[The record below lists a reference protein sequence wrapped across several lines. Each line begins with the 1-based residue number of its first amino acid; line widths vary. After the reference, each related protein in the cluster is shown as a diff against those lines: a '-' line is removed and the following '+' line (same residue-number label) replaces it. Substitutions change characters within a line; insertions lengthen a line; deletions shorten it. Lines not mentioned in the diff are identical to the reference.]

1 MDIPLAPTSVL
12 PLQSISHDVMV
23 EKYLRPEEH
32 DAHDIYRRVARA
44 LASNETLNREHW
56 QQLFYDNM
64 INGAIGAGRIM
75 YAAGTRRHS
84 TLLNCFVQPIGDC
97 LDGRDAGGYPSV
109 KVALQEALHT
119 MRMGGGV
126 GYDFSRIR
134 PRLAQSLDGIPVE
147 QGPCSVISQFNHY
160 AATVFQ
166 AGGRR
171 AAQMGVLRIDHPDI
185 VEFISTKR
193 ASGIWSHFNLSVAVT
208 DAWMHA
214 VQNRE
219 QWQLVHPA
227 PPGLEALAT
236 GAYQRGDGLWVYRTI
251 AAHELWD
258 QVMQSAYDFAE
269 PGILFMDQL
278 NQDNNLRYCEH
289 IDATNPCGEQPL
301 PPYGCCDLGPMILP
315 KFIQHPFGLTGE
327 PQFDFDR
334 FKTSVGLQV
343 RALDNALDLSRWPLP
358 AQRKEAH
365 AKRRI
370 GVGFTG
376 LGDALTML
384 KLRYNS
390 QAGRDMAALIAET
403 MRNEAY
409 LSSIALAREKGI
421 FPAFRVDGY
430 LEAGTFASRLPSAI
444 QKQIR
449 QYGIRNSHL
458 LSIAPTGSVSLAFG
472 DNTSSGIEPAY
483 AWRYTRNKYLPDG
496 SSRLYTVE
504 DHAWRL
510 YQSLVGETKQPPD
523 YFVSALEMNTNDH
536 LSMMEAIQP
545 YIDSAISKTVNLS
558 ACYPFEDFKDLY
570 ERAWR
575 AKLKGLTTYRPNMI
589 LGQVLCAASA
599 TTPKS
604 PDLQGNLH

>member
-1 MDIPLAPTSVL
+1 
-12 PLQSISHDVMV
+12 
-23 EKYLRPEEH
+23 
-32 DAHDIYRRVARA
+32 
-44 LASNETLNREHW
+44 
-56 QQLFYDNM
+56 
-64 INGAIGAGRIM
+64 
-75 YAAGTRRHS
+75 
-84 TLLNCFVQPIGDC
+84 
-97 LDGRDAGGYPSV
+97 
-109 KVALQEALHT
+109 
-119 MRMGGGV
+119 
-126 GYDFSRIR
+126 
-134 PRLAQSLDGIPVE
+134 
-147 QGPCSVISQFNHY
+147 
-160 AATVFQ
+160 
-166 AGGRR
+166 
-171 AAQMGVLRIDHPDI
+171 
-185 VEFISTKR
+185 
-193 ASGIWSHFNLSVAVT
+193 
-208 DAWMHA
+208 
-214 VQNRE
+214 
-219 QWQLVHPA
+219 
-227 PPGLEALAT
+227 
-236 GAYQRGDGLWVYRTI
+236 
-251 AAHELWD
+251 
-258 QVMQSAYDFAE
+258 
-269 PGILFMDQL
+269 
-278 NQDNNLRYCEH
+278 
-289 IDATNPCGEQPL
+289 
-301 PPYGCCDLGPMILP
+301 MILP

-449 QYGIRNSHL
+449 QHGIRNSHL

-510 YQSLVGETKQPPD
+510 YQSMVGETKQPPD

-589 LGQVLCAASA
+589 LGQVLCATSAS
-599 TTPKS
+599 TPKS
-604 PDLQGNLH
+604 SDLQGNLH